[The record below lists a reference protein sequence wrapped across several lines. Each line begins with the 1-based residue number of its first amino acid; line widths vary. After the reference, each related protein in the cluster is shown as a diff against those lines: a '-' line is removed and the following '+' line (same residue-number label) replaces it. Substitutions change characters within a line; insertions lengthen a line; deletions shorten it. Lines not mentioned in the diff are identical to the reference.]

1 MGISLFAQTYNAFPE
16 PPLKKMPCTSWIWL
30 LAMGVS
36 CVFGLQGSIV
46 LALRHRMARDSS
58 RMSKCDR
65 VVRSPHAYVAGIPI
79 AYSAVGFYL
88 LVLLTLFQVS
98 QGAWQR
104 LWLDGVVVVG
114 LGVTCYYAFILFFRL
129 RIVCAGCLRIYLA
142 NLMLG
147 IALAG
152 CLLD

>member
-1 MGISLFAQTYNAFPE
+1 MDISLFEQRYNLF
-16 PPLKKMPCTSWIWL
+16 LSKSRMLSCTSWMWL

-36 CVFGLQGSIV
+36 CVFGLQGSV
-46 LALRHRMARDSS
+46 SLALRYRLAHDYPGTA
-58 RMSKCDR
+58 KCDR
-65 VVRSPHAYVAGIPI
+65 VVRSSYACFAGIPI
-79 AYSAVGFYL
+79 AYSAVVFYL
-88 LVLLTLFQVS
+88 LVLLVLIQVG
-98 QGAWQR
+98 QGALPR
-104 LWLDGVVVVG
+104 VWLDGVVVVG

-152 CLLD
+152 CHLG